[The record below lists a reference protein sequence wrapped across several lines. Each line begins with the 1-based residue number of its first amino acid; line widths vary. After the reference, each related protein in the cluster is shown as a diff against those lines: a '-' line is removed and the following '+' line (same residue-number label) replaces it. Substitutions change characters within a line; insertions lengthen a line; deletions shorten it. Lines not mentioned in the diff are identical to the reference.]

1 MRERVIVAGFGG
13 QGVIFLGKLLAQT
26 AMEQGLNVTYF
37 PAYGPEVRG
46 GRANCHV
53 ILSSEEIFSP
63 VVASPDSLLVMNQPS
78 WDYYAPRLDDGG
90 LAVVNSSMVRAQPP
104 SRSQSIFHIP
114 ATETA
119 AALGEVRAANMV
131 ILGAYNHIKKLVP
144 LEALLASLRLAL
156 GKRKADL
163 FEVNAQALRKGI
175 ELLSG

>member
-53 ILSSEEIFSP
+53 IVASNEIFSP

-78 WDYYAPRLDDGG
+78 WDYYAPRLKDGG
-90 LAVVNSSMVRAQPP
+90 LAVVNSSLVRAEPP
-104 SRSQSIFHIP
+104 KRSHAFFPIP

-131 ILGAYNHIKKLVP
+131 ILGAYNHIKKIVP
-144 LEALLASLRLAL
+144 LEALLAGLRLAL

-163 FEVNAQALRKGI
+163 LEINAEALRRGI
-175 ELLSG
+175 ELVSG